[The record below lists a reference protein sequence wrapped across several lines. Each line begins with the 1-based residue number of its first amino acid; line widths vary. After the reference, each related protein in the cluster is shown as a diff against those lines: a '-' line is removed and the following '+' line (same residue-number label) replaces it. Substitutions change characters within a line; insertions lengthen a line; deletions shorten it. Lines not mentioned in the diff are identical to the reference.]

1 MRRNTLTIE
10 IGTPADIEAIS
21 TTREWHVLTPKQRT
35 FVQILLTT
43 GDAKQATIEAYPR
56 VTTQASRRALQWQVL
71 RAAAVANVLEVWKWR
86 NSRQALISTVRSQL
100 AASIPG
106 STAASTFAV
115 QLERLLIGVPN
126 STKAHFKEPIAP
138 STEPEPVEP
147 VAVQQT
153 FVVGQHVTQRDDA
166 GVDHVGVVRAVDA
179 SGLPID
185 IEEIL

>member
-1 MRRNTLTIE
+1 MKRNPSTIE

-21 TTREWHVLTPKQRT
+21 TTREWQALTPKQRA

-43 GDAKQATIEAYPR
+43 GDAKQATIEAYPN
-56 VTTQASRRALQWQVL
+56 VTTESSRRALQWQVL

-126 STKAHFKEPIAP
+126 SNKAHFKESIEP
-138 STEPEPVEP
+138 STEPEPVAP
-147 VAVQQT
+147 VAGQQT
-153 FVVGQHVTQRDDA
+153 FTVGQRIEERDSD
-166 GVDHVGVVRAVDA
+166 GVPHVGIIRSLTPD
-179 SGLPID
+179 GLPA
-185 IEEIL
+185 EVQEVL